1 MIETILPTLVVGYLI
16 GFAITLLTMDPPK
29 HERYLQ
35 RRLFMWPLYW
45 AYLLVVVAVMTAKE
59 LRRG

>member
-1 MIETILPTLVVGYLI
+1 MTETILPTLVVGYLI
-16 GFAITLLTMDPPK
+16 GFVITLLTMDLPE
-29 HERYLQ
+29 HERYLL

-45 AYLLVVVAVMTAKE
+45 AYLLVVVAVMASKE